1 MPSNKSFFV
10 KNEASISLRDGS
22 IGDYLGGGIKY
33 STQTGSYEGM
43 VAFRANKD
51 SKGGFAEFKYTT
63 PKVKDMAL
71 ESRTRVQIEDT
82 GNSMTTRLAAK
93 YSTNIGKI
101 NIYEIAGATA
111 KFKGGLKSLTPSSLT
126 GAGIN
131 VTPKLNCYVE
141 GEVSKSYNAQT
152 KSWGKFSPAAY
163 VGVKYTF

>member
-1 MPSNKSFFV
+1 MPTEKSFFV

-22 IGDYLGGGIKY
+22 IGDYLGGGMKY
-33 STQTGSYEGM
+33 SAKAGSFEGM
-43 VAFRANKD
+43 LALRANKD

-63 PKVKDMAL
+63 PKIKDLSL
-71 ESRTRVQIEDT
+71 ESRTRAQFEDT

-93 YSTNIGKI
+93 YSTNVGKI

-111 KFKGGLKSLTPSSLT
+111 KFKGGFKSLTPSSLT

-131 VTPKLNCYVE
+131 ITPKLNCYVE
-141 GEVSKSYNAQT
+141 GEVSKNYSIQT